1 MSKQPRIRVL
11 VVDDHPLMREA
22 LTAAIDDEPDMQ
34 VVGEAADGNAAVA
47 QVQELQPD
55 VTVMDLFMPTCGGV
69 QAMMQIHH
77 TQPDAHVL
85 ALTSSQDDA
94 MLAAALE
101 AGALGYL
108 VKDSPRTEILHAIRQ
123 VSRGNAF
130 FPAHVANKLAHLSR
144 ANKNT
149 AQADVEL
156 LTDRERDVLQLIGQG
171 ASNKQIAEQLQLS
184 ESTVRTHVQHI
195 LDKLHLENRNQA
207 ILYGA
212 HSPNSWNTTP

>member
-1 MSKQPRIRVL
+1 MSRQSKIRVL

-22 LTAAIDDEPDMQ
+22 LTAAIDDEPDME
-34 VVGEAADGNAAVA
+34 VVGEAADGSAAVA
-47 QVQELQPD
+47 QAQQLQPD
-55 VTVMDLFMPTCGGV
+55 VTVMDLFMPTCSGLE
-69 QAMMQIHH
+69 AMAQIQRA
-77 TQPDAHVL
+77 QPGARVL

-108 VKDSPRTEILHAIRQ
+108 VKDSPRTEILHAIRE
-123 VSRGNAF
+123 VSQGNAF
-130 FPAHVANKLAHLSR
+130 FPPYIASKLARLSS
-144 ANKNT
+144 AHKT
-149 AQADVEL
+149 APEAEVDM
-156 LTDRERDVLQLIGQG
+156 LTPRERDVLAHIAQG
-171 ASNKQIAEQLQLS
+171 ASNKQIAEQLGLS

-212 HSPNSWNTTP
+212 HLPLSP